1 MGGCLAGDPDRRG
14 RLNNFAVPWTQVPV
28 FGAVIVANAIVA
40 RSLKIRPNRALSGVL
55 YPFNWSPRTVDYR
68 QSAVTARLAVVG
80 VGTSLYAFGIGL
92 IFPTLFRFRFFPI
105 TYRKGPSPHR

>member
-1 MGGCLAGDPDRRG
+1 M
-14 RLNNFAVPWTQVPV
+14 

-40 RSLKIRPNRALSGVL
+40 RFVKIRPNRALSGVP
-55 YPFNWSPRTVDYR
+55 YPFNWLASPVDYR

-80 VGTSLYAFGIGL
+80 AGHSLYAFGIGL
-92 IFPTLFRFRFFPI
+92 IFPTLFRFTLFPI